1 MDEPRPR
8 AGRSQRRS
16 REQAVDHVDA
26 AGTNTIAAI
35 ATPLGVGGIGV
46 VRISGPDA
54 VAVAQRVFVR
64 RDGLPASHL
73 QSHHA
78 YHGFVVD
85 KHGERV
91 DEALLCA
98 MRQPRSYT
106 REDVAEISCHGGV
119 LITQRVL
126 DTVLEQG
133 VRVAEPGEFTRR
145 AFLNGRLDLT
155 QAEAVID
162 LINARSQASHRAAIN
177 QLEGALSRRLRA
189 LREELIQVSV
199 YLEAGIDFPEEDL
212 QLVSEA
218 VLGGR
223 LAEVAGQLEALGG
236 SFARG
241 RLLRDGMAVAVVGR
255 PNVGKSSLLNALL
268 GRDRAIVSPQPG
280 TTRDTIE
287 EEMTIGGVLVRLT
300 DTAGFHT
307 AVDLIEQEGMRRARC
322 AVERA
327 ELLIVVLDG
336 SAALTADDHL
346 VLAETAD
353 APRLIVRNKCDLSA
367 SWTPADLTS
376 SEPVLDVSALQ
387 ELGLGELGEAMVA
400 HALGDGPLSRDEV
413 LLTRARHHQGIVGA
427 LQNVRTAECALR
439 DGVPLECVAL
449 DVGEGLK
456 NLADILGESSAG
468 EVLDRIF
475 HQFCVG
481 K

>member
-1 MDEPRPR
+1 ME
-8 AGRSQRRS
+8 
-16 REQAVDHVDA
+16 A
-26 AGTNTIAAI
+26 ARTDTIAAI
-35 ATPLGVGGIGV
+35 ATPLGVGGIAV
-46 VRISGPDA
+46 VRCSGPQALD
-54 VAVAQRVFVR
+54 VAQRVFVR
-64 RDGLPASHL
+64 HNGLPVTHL

-85 KHGERV
+85 GQGERI
-91 DEALLCA
+91 DEALLCV
-98 MRQPRSYT
+98 MRRPRSYT

-126 DTVLEQG
+126 DAVLEHG

-162 LINARSQASHRAAIN
+162 LINARSQASHRAAVN
-177 QLEGALSRRLRA
+177 QLDGALSRRLRE

-218 VLGGR
+218 ELDKR
-223 LAEVAGQLEALGG
+223 LAGVAAQLEALAA

-255 PNVGKSSLLNALL
+255 PNVGKSSLLNAML

-287 EEMTIGGVLVRLT
+287 EELTVGGVLVRLT
-300 DTAGFHT
+300 DTAGLHG
-307 AVDLIEQEGMRRARC
+307 AADVIEQEGMRRARS

-336 SAALTADDHL
+336 SVALTAEDRM

-353 APRLIVRNKCDLSA
+353 APRLVVRNKCDLPPSWSA
-367 SWTPADLTS
+367 ADL
-376 SEPVLDVSALQ
+376 PCRGQILDVSALR
-387 ELGLGELGEAMVA
+387 ELGLSDLQDAVVR
-400 HALGDGPLSRDEV
+400 HALGDDPLSQDEV
-413 LLTRARHHQGIVGA
+413 LLTRARHHQSIKGA
-427 LQNVRTAECALR
+427 LHNVRTAQRALQ
-439 DGVPLECVAL
+439 DGIPLECVAL
-449 DVGEGLK
+449 DTGEALQ
-456 NLADILGESSAG
+456 NLVDVLGESIAG

>member
-1 MDEPRPR
+1 MEASWHD
-8 AGRSQRRS
+8 
-16 REQAVDHVDA
+16 
-26 AGTNTIAAI
+26 TIAAI

-46 VRISGPDA
+46 VRVSGPAA
-54 VAVAQRVFVR
+54 VAVAQRAFVR
-64 RDGLPASHL
+64 PSGLPLTRL
-73 QSHHA
+73 QSHRV

-85 KHGERV
+85 EQGERI
-91 DEALLCA
+91 DEALLCV
-98 MRQPRSYT
+98 MRQPHSYT
-106 REDVAEISCHGGV
+106 REDVVEISCHGGV
-119 LITQRVL
+119 MTTQRVL
-126 DTVLEQG
+126 ETVLAPG

-162 LINARSQASHRAAIN
+162 LINARTQASHRAAIN
-177 QLEGALSRRLRA
+177 QLDGALSRHLRA

-212 QLVSEA
+212 QLLSEA
-218 VLGGR
+218 VLCER
-223 LAEVAGQLEALGG
+223 LQAVATQLEALSA

-287 EEMTIGGVLVRLT
+287 EELSIDGVLVRLT
-300 DTAGFHT
+300 DTAGLHT
-307 AVDLIEQEGMRRARC
+307 AADLIEQEGMRRARTV
-322 AVERA
+322 VERA

-336 SAALTADDHL
+336 SAALTADDLL
-346 VLAETAD
+346 VLAETAEV
-353 APRLIVRNKCDLSA
+353 PRLLVRNKCDLPM
-367 SWTPADLTS
+367 SWPVADLAS
-376 SEPVLDVSALQ
+376 SGALNPVLDVSALQ
-387 ELGLGELGEAMVA
+387 QHGLCELEHAIVRQ
-400 HALGDGPLSRDEV
+400 ALGNEPLSQDEV
-413 LLTRARHHQGIVGA
+413 LLTRVRHHQRIISA
-427 LQNVRTAECALR
+427 LENVRTARHGLQHEI
-439 DGVPLECVAL
+439 PLECVAL
-449 DVGEGLK
+449 DVGEALQHI
-456 NLADILGESSAG
+456 ADVLGESVAG

>member
-1 MDEPRPR
+1 ME
-8 AGRSQRRS
+8 
-16 REQAVDHVDA
+16 A
-26 AGTNTIAAI
+26 ARTDTIAAI
-35 ATPLGVGGIGV
+35 ATPLGVGGIGL
-46 VRISGPDA
+46 VRVSGPRA
-54 VAVAQRVFVR
+54 VPVAQRVFVR
-64 RDGLPASHL
+64 PNGLPVACLRSHY
-73 QSHHA
+73 A

-85 KHGERV
+85 GQGERI

-126 DTVLEQG
+126 DAVLAQG

-162 LINARSQASHRAAIN
+162 LINARTQASHRAAIN
-177 QLEGALSRRLRA
+177 QLDGALSRRLRT

-212 QLVSEA
+212 QLVSEGE
-218 VLGGR
+218 LDER
-223 LAEVAGQLEALGG
+223 LAGVAAQLEALGG
-236 SFARG
+236 SFTRG
-241 RLLRDGMAVAVVGR
+241 RLLRDGMAVVVVGR
-255 PNVGKSSLLNALL
+255 PNVGKSSLLNAML

-287 EEMTIGGVLVRLT
+287 EELSIGGVLVRLT
-300 DTAGFHT
+300 DTAGLHT
-307 AVDLIEQEGMRRARC
+307 ATDLIEQEGMRRARTV
-322 AVERA
+322 VERA

-336 SAALTADDHL
+336 SVALTADDHL

-353 APRLIVRNKCDLSA
+353 ASRLVVRNKCDLSP
-367 SWTPADLTS
+367 SWTASDLTS
-376 SEPVLDVSALQ
+376 SGPILDVSALQ
-387 ELGLGELGEAMVA
+387 QLGLPELEEAIVRQ
-400 HALGDGPLSRDEV
+400 ALDNEPLSQDEV
-413 LLTRARHHQGIVGA
+413 LLTRARHHQSIMGA
-427 LQNVRTAECALR
+427 LQNVRTARHGLQDEM
-439 DGVPLECVAL
+439 PLECVAL
-449 DVGEGLK
+449 DVGEALQ
-456 NLADILGESSAG
+456 NLADVLGESIAG

>member
-1 MDEPRPR
+1 ME
-8 AGRSQRRS
+8 
-16 REQAVDHVDA
+16 A
-26 AGTNTIAAI
+26 ARTDTIAAI
-35 ATPLGVGGIGV
+35 ATPLGVGGIAV
-46 VRISGPDA
+46 VRCSGPQA
-54 VAVAQRVFVR
+54 IAAAQRVFVR
-64 RDGLPASHL
+64 QNGFPVTHL
-73 QSHHA
+73 QSHRA

-85 KHGERV
+85 GQGQRI
-91 DEALLCA
+91 DEALLCV
-98 MRQPRSYT
+98 MRRPRSYT

-126 DTVLEQG
+126 DAVLEHG

-162 LINARSQASHRAAIN
+162 LINARSQASHRAAVN
-177 QLEGALSRRLRA
+177 QLDGALSRRLRD

-218 VLGGR
+218 ELDKR
-223 LAEVAGQLEALGG
+223 LAGVAAQLEALAA

-287 EEMTIGGVLVRLT
+287 EELTLGGVLVRLT
-300 DTAGFHT
+300 DTAGLHG
-307 AVDLIEQEGMRRARC
+307 AEDWVEQEGMRRARS
-322 AVERA
+322 AVGRA

-336 SAALTADDHL
+336 SAALTAEDRM
-346 VLAETAD
+346 VMAETAD
-353 APRLIVRNKCDLSA
+353 APRLVVRNKCDLPPLWNS
-367 SWTPADLTS
+367 ADL
-376 SEPVLDVSALQ
+376 PCRGHILDVSALR
-387 ELGLGELGEAMVA
+387 ELGLSDLQDAIVR
-400 HALGDGPLSRDEV
+400 HALGDEPLGQEEV
-413 LLTRARHHQGIVGA
+413 LLTRARHHQSIKGA
-427 LQNVRTAECALR
+427 LQNVRTAQRALQ
-439 DGVPLECVAL
+439 DGIPLECVAL
-449 DVGEGLK
+449 DTGEALQ
-456 NLADILGESSAG
+456 NLADVLGESIAG

>member
-1 MDEPRPR
+1 ME
-8 AGRSQRRS
+8 
-16 REQAVDHVDA
+16 A
-26 AGTNTIAAI
+26 AWHDTIAAI

-46 VRISGPDA
+46 VRLSGPDA
-54 VAVAQRVFVR
+54 VSIAQRVFVR
-64 RDGLPASHL
+64 PSGLPLPRL
-73 QSHHA
+73 QSHRV
-78 YHGFVVD
+78 YHGLMVD
-85 KHGERV
+85 AQGERI

-98 MRQPRSYT
+98 MRQPHSYT

-119 LITQRVL
+119 MVVQRVL
-126 DTVLEQG
+126 ETVLAQG
-133 VRVAEPGEFTRR
+133 ARVAEPGEFTRR

-162 LINARSQASHRAAIN
+162 LINARTQASHRAAIS
-177 QLEGALSRRLRA
+177 QLDGTLSRHLRA
-189 LREELIQVSV
+189 LREDLIQVSV

-218 VLGGR
+218 VLCER
-223 LAEVAGQLEALGG
+223 LHGVANQLEALSA

-287 EEMTIGGVLVRLT
+287 EELSIDGVLVRLT
-300 DTAGFHT
+300 DTAGLHAAT
-307 AVDLIEQEGMRRARC
+307 DVIEQEGMRRART

-336 SAALTADDHL
+336 STALNADDHL
-346 VLAETAD
+346 VLAETAE
-353 APRLIVRNKCDLSA
+353 APRLLVRNKCDLPP
-367 SWTPADLTS
+367 SWTAADLIS
-376 SEPVLDVSALQ
+376 SGPVLDVSALQ
-387 ELGLGELGEAMVA
+387 QHGLGELEQAIVRQ
-400 HALGDGPLSRDEV
+400 ALGNEPLSQDEV
-413 LLTRARHHQGIVGA
+413 LLTRARHHRSVVAA
-427 LQNVRTAECALR
+427 LENVRVARHGLR
-439 DGVPLECVAL
+439 HEMPLECVAL
-449 DVGEGLK
+449 DVGEALQHI
-456 NLADILGESSAG
+456 ADVLGESVAG

>member
-1 MDEPRPR
+1 ME
-8 AGRSQRRS
+8 
-16 REQAVDHVDA
+16 A
-26 AGTNTIAAI
+26 ARTDTIAAI
-35 ATPLGVGGIGV
+35 ATPLGVGGIAV
-46 VRISGPDA
+46 VRCSGPQA
-54 VAVAQRVFVR
+54 IAAAQRVFVR
-64 RDGLPASHL
+64 QNGLPVTHL

-85 KHGERV
+85 GQGERI
-91 DEALLCA
+91 DEALLCV
-98 MRQPRSYT
+98 MRRPRSYT

-126 DTVLEQG
+126 DAVLQQG

-162 LINARSQASHRAAIN
+162 LINARSQASHRAAVN
-177 QLEGALSRRLRA
+177 QLDGALSRRLRD

-218 VLGGR
+218 ELDKR
-223 LAEVAGQLEALGG
+223 LAGVAAQLEALAA

-287 EEMTIGGVLVRLT
+287 EELTLGGVLVRLT
-300 DTAGFHT
+300 DTAGLHG
-307 AVDLIEQEGMRRARC
+307 AADVIEQEGMRRARS

-336 SAALTADDHL
+336 SAALTAEDRM
-346 VLAETAD
+346 VMAETAD
-353 APRLIVRNKCDLSA
+353 APRLVVRNKCDLPPLWNA
-367 SWTPADLTS
+367 ADLTCRGQI
-376 SEPVLDVSALQ
+376 LDVSALR
-387 ELGLGELGEAMVA
+387 ELGLSDLQDAILR
-400 HALGDGPLSRDEV
+400 HALGDEPLSQDEV
-413 LLTRARHHQGIVGA
+413 LLTRARHHQSIKGA
-427 LQNVRTAECALR
+427 LQNVRTAQRALQ
-439 DGVPLECVAL
+439 DGIPLECVAL
-449 DVGEGLK
+449 DTGEALQK
-456 NLADILGESSAG
+456 LADVLGESIAG

>member
-1 MDEPRPR
+1 MEAPR
-8 AGRSQRRS
+8 S
-16 REQAVDHVDA
+16 D
-26 AGTNTIAAI
+26 TIAAI

-46 VRISGPDA
+46 VRVSGPDA
-54 VAVAQRVFVR
+54 VPVAQRVFVR
-64 RDGLPASHL
+64 RDGLPVTRP

-85 KHGERV
+85 GQGERI
-91 DEALLCA
+91 DEALLCT

-126 DTVLEQG
+126 DTVLQQG

-162 LINARSQASHRAAIN
+162 LINARTQASHRAAIN
-177 QLEGALSRRLRA
+177 QLDGALSRRLRE

-218 VLGGR
+218 ELDER
-223 LAEVAGQLEALGG
+223 LAGVAVQLETLG
-236 SFARG
+236 SSYARG
-241 RLLRDGMAVAVVGR
+241 RLLRDGVAVAVVGR

-287 EEMTIGGVLVRLT
+287 EELTIGGVLVRLT
-300 DTAGFHT
+300 DTAGLHT
-307 AVDLIEQEGMRRARC
+307 ATDLIEQEGMRRART
-322 AVERA
+322 ALERA
-327 ELLIVVLDG
+327 ELDG
-336 SAALTADDHL
+336 SAALTGDDHM

-353 APRLIVRNKCDLSA
+353 APRLVVRSKCDLA
-367 SWTPADLTS
+367 PSWTASDLTS
-376 SEPVLDVSALQ
+376 AGPILDISALRQ
-387 ELGLGELGEAMVA
+387 LGLSDLEQAIVGQ
-400 HALGDGPLSRDEV
+400 ALGTEPLSQDEV
-413 LLTRARHHQGIVGA
+413 LLTRARHHQSIMGA
-427 LQNVRTAECALR
+427 LQKVRTAQRALQ
-439 DGVPLECVAL
+439 DEIPLECVAL
-449 DVGEGLK
+449 DVGEALQD
-456 NLADILGESSAG
+456 LADVLGESIAG

>member
-1 MDEPRPR
+1 ME
-8 AGRSQRRS
+8 
-16 REQAVDHVDA
+16 AVWHD
-26 AGTNTIAAI
+26 TIAAI

-54 VAVAQRVFVR
+54 VAAVQRVFVR
-64 RDGLPASHL
+64 PSGLPLAGL
-73 QSHHA
+73 QSHHV

-85 KHGERV
+85 AQGERI
-91 DEALLCA
+91 DEALLCV
-98 MRQPRSYT
+98 MRQPHSYT
-106 REDVAEISCHGGV
+106 CEDVAEISCHGGV
-119 LITQRVL
+119 MVTQRVL
-126 DTVLEQG
+126 ETILAPD

-145 AFLNGRLDLT
+145 AYLNGRLDLT

-162 LINARSQASHRAAIN
+162 LINARTQASHRAAIN
-177 QLEGALSRRLRA
+177 QLDGALSRHLWA

-212 QLVSEA
+212 PLVSEA
-218 VLGGR
+218 VLCER
-223 LAEVAGQLEALGG
+223 LQGVVAQLETLSA

-287 EEMTIGGVLVRLT
+287 EELSINGVLVRLT
-300 DTAGFHT
+300 DTAGLHT
-307 AVDLIEQEGMRRARC
+307 ATDLIEQEGMRRART

-336 SAALTADDHL
+336 STALTADDLL
-346 VLAETAD
+346 VLAETAE
-353 APRLIVRNKCDLSA
+353 APRLLVRNKCDLPA
-367 SWTPADLTS
+367 SWAAADLAS
-376 SEPVLDVSALQ
+376 SGSVLDVSALRQ
-387 ELGLGELGEAMVA
+387 LGLRELKQAIVRQ
-400 HALGDGPLSRDEV
+400 ALGNEPLSQDEV
-413 LLTRARHHQGIVGA
+413 LLTRARHYQSIVSA
-427 LQNVRTAECALR
+427 LENVRIAQRGLQHEM
-439 DGVPLECVAL
+439 PLECVAL
-449 DVGEGLK
+449 DVGEALQHI
-456 NLADILGESSAG
+456 ADVLGESVAG

>member
-1 MDEPRPR
+1 ME
-8 AGRSQRRS
+8 
-16 REQAVDHVDA
+16 A
-26 AGTNTIAAI
+26 ARTDTIAAI

-46 VRISGPDA
+46 VRVSGPDA
-54 VAVAQRVFVR
+54 VAVAQQVFVR
-64 RDGLPASHL
+64 PNGLPVTRL

-85 KHGERV
+85 ERGERI

-106 REDVAEISCHGGV
+106 REDVAEISCHGGI
-119 LITQRVL
+119 LITRRVL
-126 DTVLEQG
+126 DAVLAHG

-162 LINARSQASHRAAIN
+162 LINARTQASHRAAIN
-177 QLEGALSRRLRA
+177 QLDGALSRRLRT
-189 LREELIQVSV
+189 LREALIQVSV

-218 VLGGR
+218 ELGER
-223 LAEVAGQLEALGG
+223 LAGVATQLEALGG

-255 PNVGKSSLLNALL
+255 PNVGKSSLLNAML

-287 EEMTIGGVLVRLT
+287 EELAIDGVLVRLT
-300 DTAGFHT
+300 DTAGLHT
-307 AVDLIEQEGMRRARC
+307 ATDVIEQEGMRRARTV
-322 AVERA
+322 VERA
-327 ELLIVVLDG
+327 ELLVVVLDG
-336 SAALTADDHL
+336 SAALTADDHM
-346 VLAETAD
+346 VLAETSD
-353 APRLIVRNKCDLSA
+353 APRLVVRNKCDLPP
-367 SWTPADLTS
+367 SWTAGDLALPR
-376 SEPVLDVSALQ
+376 PVLDVSALQ
-387 ELGLGELGEAMVA
+387 HLGLRDLEEAIVRQVLGNE
-400 HALGDGPLSRDEV
+400 PLSQDEV
-413 LLTRARHHQGIVGA
+413 LLTRARHHRGILGA
-427 LQNVRTAECALR
+427 LQNARTAQQALQE
-439 DGVPLECVAL
+439 GVPLECVAL
-449 DVGEGLK
+449 DVGEALQ
-456 NLADILGESSAG
+456 NLADVLGESVAG

>member
-1 MDEPRPR
+1 ME
-8 AGRSQRRS
+8 
-16 REQAVDHVDA
+16 A
-26 AGTNTIAAI
+26 ARTDTIAAI
-35 ATPLGVGGIGV
+35 ATPLGVGGIAV
-46 VRISGPDA
+46 VRSSGPQA
-54 VAVAQRVFVR
+54 IAAAQRVFVR
-64 RDGLPASHL
+64 QNGLPVTHL

-85 KHGERV
+85 GQGERI
-91 DEALLCA
+91 DEALLCV
-98 MRQPRSYT
+98 MRRPRSYT

-126 DTVLEQG
+126 DAVLQQG

-162 LINARSQASHRAAIN
+162 LINARSQASHRAAVN
-177 QLEGALSRRLRA
+177 QLDGALSRRLRD

-218 VLGGR
+218 ELDKR
-223 LAEVAGQLEALGG
+223 LAGVAAQLEALAA

-287 EEMTIGGVLVRLT
+287 EELTLGGVLVRLT
-300 DTAGFHT
+300 DTAGLHG
-307 AVDLIEQEGMRRARC
+307 AADVIEQEGMRRARS
-322 AVERA
+322 AVGRA

-336 SAALTADDHL
+336 SAALTAEDRM

-353 APRLIVRNKCDLSA
+353 APRLVVRNKCDLPP
-367 SWTPADLTS
+367 SWNAGDLTCQGHI
-376 SEPVLDVSALQ
+376 LDVSALR
-387 ELGLGELGEAMVA
+387 ELGLSDLQDAIVR
-400 HALGDGPLSRDEV
+400 HALGDEPLSQDEV
-413 LLTRARHHQGIVGA
+413 LLTRARHHQSIKGA
-427 LQNVRTAECALR
+427 LQNVRTAQRALQ
-439 DGVPLECVAL
+439 DGIPLECVAL
-449 DVGEGLK
+449 DTGEALQ
-456 NLADILGESSAG
+456 NLADVLGESIAG

>member
-1 MDEPRPR
+1 ME
-8 AGRSQRRS
+8 
-16 REQAVDHVDA
+16 A
-26 AGTNTIAAI
+26 ARTDTIAAI
-35 ATPLGVGGIGV
+35 ATPLGVGGIAV
-46 VRISGPDA
+46 VRCSGPQA
-54 VAVAQRVFVR
+54 IAAAQRVFVR
-64 RDGLPASHL
+64 QNGLPVTHL

-85 KHGERV
+85 GQGERI
-91 DEALLCA
+91 DEALLCV
-98 MRQPRSYT
+98 MRRPRSYT

-126 DTVLEQG
+126 DAVLEHG

-162 LINARSQASHRAAIN
+162 LINARSQASHRAAVN
-177 QLEGALSRRLRA
+177 QLDGALSRRLRE

-218 VLGGR
+218 ELDKR
-223 LAEVAGQLEALGG
+223 LAGVAAQLEALAA

-287 EEMTIGGVLVRLT
+287 EELTLGGVLVRLT
-300 DTAGFHT
+300 DTAGLHG
-307 AVDLIEQEGMRRARC
+307 AEDWVEQEGMRRARS

-336 SAALTADDHL
+336 SVALTAEDRM

-353 APRLIVRNKCDLSA
+353 APRLVVRNKCDLPPSWSA
-367 SWTPADLTS
+367 ADL
-376 SEPVLDVSALQ
+376 PCRGQILDVSALL
-387 ELGLGELGEAMVA
+387 ELGLSDLQEAILR
-400 HALGDGPLSRDEV
+400 HALGDEPLSQEEV
-413 LLTRARHHQGIVGA
+413 LLTRARHHQSIVGA
-427 LQNVRTAECALR
+427 LQNVRTAQRALQ
-439 DGVPLECVAL
+439 DGIPLECVAL
-449 DVGEGLK
+449 DTGEALQ
-456 NLADILGESSAG
+456 NLADVLGESIAG

>member
-1 MDEPRPR
+1 VEASWHD
-8 AGRSQRRS
+8 
-16 REQAVDHVDA
+16 
-26 AGTNTIAAI
+26 TIAAI

-46 VRISGPDA
+46 VRVSGPAA
-54 VAVAQRVFVR
+54 VAVAQRAFVR
-64 RDGLPASHL
+64 PSGLPLTRL
-73 QSHHA
+73 QSHRV

-85 KHGERV
+85 EQGERI
-91 DEALLCA
+91 DEALLCV
-98 MRQPRSYT
+98 MRQPHSYT
-106 REDVAEISCHGGV
+106 REDVVEISCHGGV
-119 LITQRVL
+119 MTTQRVL
-126 DTVLEQG
+126 ETVLAPG

-162 LINARSQASHRAAIN
+162 LINARTQASHRAAIN
-177 QLEGALSRRLRA
+177 QLDGALSRHLRA

-212 QLVSEA
+212 QLLSEA
-218 VLGGR
+218 VLCER
-223 LAEVAGQLEALGG
+223 LQAVATQLEALSA

-287 EEMTIGGVLVRLT
+287 EELSIDGVLVRLT
-300 DTAGFHT
+300 DTAGLHT
-307 AVDLIEQEGMRRARC
+307 AADLIEQEGMRRARTV
-322 AVERA
+322 VERA

-336 SAALTADDHL
+336 SAALTADDLL
-346 VLAETAD
+346 VLAETAEV
-353 APRLIVRNKCDLSA
+353 PRLLVRNKCDLPM
-367 SWTPADLTS
+367 SWTAADLAS
-376 SEPVLDVSALQ
+376 SDPVLAVSALHQ
-387 ELGLGELGEAMVA
+387 YGLCELEHAIVRQ
-400 HALGDGPLSRDEV
+400 ALGNEPLSQDEV
-413 LLTRARHHQGIVGA
+413 LLTRVRHHQRIISA
-427 LQNVRTAECALR
+427 LVNVRAAQHGLQHEM
-439 DGVPLECVAL
+439 PLECVAL
-449 DVGEGLK
+449 DVGEALQHI
-456 NLADILGESSAG
+456 ADVLGESVAG

>member
-1 MDEPRPR
+1 ME
-8 AGRSQRRS
+8 
-16 REQAVDHVDA
+16 A
-26 AGTNTIAAI
+26 ARTDTIAAI

-46 VRISGPDA
+46 VRVSGPDA

-64 RDGLPASHL
+64 RNGVPVTRL

-85 KHGERV
+85 KRGERL

-106 REDVAEISCHGGV
+106 REDVAEISCHGGI

-126 DTVLEQG
+126 DAVLDQG

-162 LINARSQASHRAAIN
+162 LINARSQASHRAAIS
-177 QLEGALSRRLRA
+177 QLEGALSRRLRTI
-189 LREELIQVSV
+189 REELIQVSV
-199 YLEAGIDFPEEDL
+199 YLEAGIDFPDEDL
-212 QLVSEA
+212 QLVSEE
-218 VLGGR
+218 VLSGR
-223 LAEVAGQLEALGG
+223 LTGVASQLEALGG

-287 EEMTIGGVLVRLT
+287 EELTIGGVMVRLT
-300 DTAGFHT
+300 DTAGFHS
-307 AVDLIEQEGMRRARC
+307 AVDLIEQEGMRRARA

-336 SAALTADDHL
+336 SAALTAEDHL

-353 APRLIVRNKCDLSA
+353 APRLVVRNKCDLLP
-367 SWTPADLTS
+367 SWTAVDLTS
-376 SEPVLDVSALQ
+376 SGPILDVSALH
-387 ELGLGELGEAMVA
+387 EEGLGELGEAIVA
-400 HALGDGPLSRDEV
+400 HALSDEPLSRDEV

-427 LQNVRTAECALR
+427 LENVRTAGCALQ

-449 DVGEGLK
+449 DVGEALQ
-456 NLADILGESSAG
+456 NLADILGENIAG

>member
-1 MDEPRPR
+1 ME
-8 AGRSQRRS
+8 
-16 REQAVDHVDA
+16 A
-26 AGTNTIAAI
+26 ARTDTIAAI
-35 ATPLGVGGIGV
+35 ATPLGVGGIAV
-46 VRISGPDA
+46 VRCSGPQA

-64 RDGLPASHL
+64 PNGLPVAHL

-85 KHGERV
+85 GQGERI
-91 DEALLCA
+91 DEALLCV
-98 MRQPRSYT
+98 MRRPRSYT

-126 DTVLEQG
+126 DAVLEHG
-133 VRVAEPGEFTRR
+133 ARVAEPGEFTRR

-162 LINARSQASHRAAIN
+162 LINARSQASHRAAVM
-177 QLEGALSRRLRA
+177 QLDGALSRRLRD

-212 QLVSEA
+212 ELVSEA
-218 VLGGR
+218 ELDKR
-223 LAEVAGQLEALGG
+223 LAGVAVQLEALAA

-287 EEMTIGGVLVRLT
+287 EELTLGGVLVRLT
-300 DTAGFHT
+300 DTAGLHS
-307 AVDLIEQEGMRRARC
+307 AADLVEQEGMRRARR

-336 SAALTADDHL
+336 SAALTAEDHT
-346 VLAETAD
+346 VLAETAG
-353 APRLIVRNKCDLSA
+353 APRLVVRNKWDLPPSWNAGDLSCRG
-367 SWTPADLTS
+367 PI
-376 SEPVLDVSALQ
+376 LDVSALR
-387 ELGLGELGEAMVA
+387 ELGLRDLEEAIVR
-400 HALGDGPLSRDEV
+400 HALGDEPLSQDEV
-413 LLTRARHHQGIVGA
+413 LLTRARHHQSIKGA
-427 LQNVRTAECALR
+427 LQNVRTAQRALQ
-439 DGVPLECVAL
+439 DGIPLECVAL
-449 DVGEGLK
+449 DAGEALQ
-456 NLADILGESSAG
+456 NLADVLGESVAG

>member
-1 MDEPRPR
+1 ME
-8 AGRSQRRS
+8 
-16 REQAVDHVDA
+16 A
-26 AGTNTIAAI
+26 AQTDTIAAI

-46 VRISGPDA
+46 VRVSGPDA
-54 VAVAQRVFVR
+54 VQLVQRVFVR
-64 RDGLPASHL
+64 SDGLPVTNL
-73 QSHHA
+73 QSHHVC
-78 YHGFVVD
+78 HGFVVD
-85 KHGERV
+85 GHGDRI

-98 MRQPRSYT
+98 MRKPRSYT

-126 DTVLEQG
+126 DAVLAQG
-133 VRVAEPGEFTRR
+133 ARVAEPGEFTRR
-145 AFLNGRLDLT
+145 AFLNGRLDLA

-162 LINARSQASHRAAIN
+162 LINARTLASHRAAIN
-177 QLEGALSRRLRA
+177 QLDGALSRCLRD

-218 VLGGR
+218 ALGERLEAVAGR
-223 LAEVAGQLEALGG
+223 LETLCN

-287 EEMTIGGVLVRLT
+287 EELSIDGVLVRLT
-300 DTAGFHT
+300 DTAGLHT
-307 AVDLIEQEGMRRARC
+307 ATDVIEQEGMRRARTV
-322 AVERA
+322 VERA
-327 ELLIVVLDG
+327 ELLVVVLDG
-336 SAALTADDHL
+336 SVALTCDDHL
-346 VLAETAD
+346 VLSETAGS
-353 APRLIVRNKCDLSA
+353 PRLVVRNKCDLSP
-367 SWTPADLTS
+367 SWTADDLVS
-376 SEPVLDVSALQ
+376 SGPLLDVSALQ
-387 ELGLGELGEAMVA
+387 HIGICDLEQAIVRQ
-400 HALGDGPLSRDEV
+400 ALGNDPLSQDEV
-413 LLTRARHHQGIVGA
+413 LLTRARHYQSIMNA
-427 LQNVRTAECALR
+427 LKNVRAAQRGLCGEM
-439 DGVPLECVAL
+439 PLECVAL
-449 DVGEGLK
+449 DVGEALQ
-456 NLADILGESSAG
+456 NLADVLGESVAG

>member
-1 MDEPRPR
+1 ME
-8 AGRSQRRS
+8 
-16 REQAVDHVDA
+16 A
-26 AGTNTIAAI
+26 ALTDTIAAI
-35 ATPLGVGGIGV
+35 ATPLGVGGIGL
-46 VRISGPDA
+46 VRVSGPHA
-54 VAVAQRVFVR
+54 VPVAQRIFVR
-64 RDGLPASHL
+64 RNGLPVTRL
-73 QSHHA
+73 KSHHA

-85 KHGERV
+85 ENGERI

-126 DTVLEQG
+126 DAVLAQG

-162 LINARSQASHRAAIN
+162 LINARTQASHRAAIN
-177 QLEGALSRRLRA
+177 QLDGALSRRLRT

-212 QLVSEA
+212 QLLSES
-218 VLGGR
+218 VLGER
-223 LAEVAGQLEALGG
+223 LSGVAAQLEALGG

-287 EEMTIGGVLVRLT
+287 EELSIGGVLVRLT
-300 DTAGFHT
+300 DTAGLHNAT
-307 AVDLIEQEGMRRARC
+307 DLIEQEGMRRARTV
-322 AVERA
+322 VERA

-336 SAALTADDHL
+336 SVALTADDHL

-353 APRLIVRNKCDLSA
+353 AHRLVVRNKCDLLP
-367 SWTPADLTS
+367 SWTASDWTS
-376 SEPVLDVSALQ
+376 SGPILDVSALQ
-387 ELGLGELGEAMVA
+387 QVGLGDLEEAIVRQ
-400 HALGDGPLSRDEV
+400 ALGNEPLSQDEV
-413 LLTRARHHQGIVGA
+413 LLTRARHHWSIKGA
-427 LQNVRTAECALR
+427 LQNVRTAQHGLQEEM
-439 DGVPLECVAL
+439 PLECVAL
-449 DVGEGLK
+449 DVGEALQ
-456 NLADILGESSAG
+456 NLSDVLGESIAG

>member
-1 MDEPRPR
+1 ME
-8 AGRSQRRS
+8 
-16 REQAVDHVDA
+16 A
-26 AGTNTIAAI
+26 ARTDTIAAI
-35 ATPLGVGGIGV
+35 ATPLGVGGIGL
-46 VRISGPDA
+46 VRVSGPHA
-54 VAVAQRVFVR
+54 VAAAQRVFVR
-64 RDGLPASHL
+64 RNGLPITRL

-85 KHGERV
+85 DQDERI
-91 DEALLCA
+91 DEALLCV

-126 DTVLEQG
+126 DAILAQG

-145 AFLNGRLDLT
+145 AFLNGRLDLA

-162 LINARSQASHRAAIN
+162 LINARTQASHRAAIN
-177 QLEGALSRRLRA
+177 QLDGALSRCLRT

-218 VLGGR
+218 QLGER
-223 LAEVAGQLEALGG
+223 LADVASRLETLGR
-236 SFARG
+236 SFSRG

-255 PNVGKSSLLNALL
+255 PNVGKSSLLNAML

-287 EEMTIGGVLVRLT
+287 EELNIGGVLVRLT
-300 DTAGFHT
+300 DTAGLHSAT
-307 AVDLIEQEGMRRARC
+307 DLIEQEGMRRARTV
-322 AVERA
+322 VERA
-327 ELLIVVLDG
+327 ELLIVLLDG
-336 SAALTADDHL
+336 SVALTADDHL
-346 VLAETAD
+346 VLAETAYS
-353 APRLIVRNKCDLSA
+353 PRLVVRNKCDLPP
-367 SWTPADLTS
+367 SWTASDLTES
-376 SEPVLDVSALQ
+376 GPVLDVSALQ
-387 ELGLGELGEAMVA
+387 QVGLRDLEDAIVRQ
-400 HALGDGPLSRDEV
+400 ALGNEPLSQDEV
-413 LLTRARHHQGIVGA
+413 LLTRARHHQSIMGA
-427 LQNVRTAECALR
+427 LQNVRTAQQGLQ
-439 DGVPLECVAL
+439 DGLPLECVAL
-449 DVGEGLK
+449 DVGEALQG
-456 NLADILGESSAG
+456 LADVLGESIAG

>member
-1 MDEPRPR
+1 ME
-8 AGRSQRRS
+8 
-16 REQAVDHVDA
+16 A
-26 AGTNTIAAI
+26 AQTDTIAAI

-46 VRISGPDA
+46 VRVSGPHA
-54 VAVAQRVFVR
+54 VTVAQRIFVR
-64 RDGLPASHL
+64 RNGLPVTRL
-73 QSHHA
+73 ESHHA

-85 KHGERV
+85 EKGERI

-126 DTVLEQG
+126 AAVLAQG

-162 LINARSQASHRAAIN
+162 LINARTQASHRAAIN
-177 QLEGALSRRLRA
+177 QLDGALSRCLRA

-199 YLEAGIDFPEEDL
+199 HLEAGIDFPEEDL

-218 VLGGR
+218 LLGER
-223 LAEVAGQLEALGG
+223 LAGVATRLEALGS
-236 SFARG
+236 SFSRG
-241 RLLRDGMAVAVVGR
+241 RLARDGMAVAVVGR
-255 PNVGKSSLLNALL
+255 PNVGKSSLLNAML
-268 GRDRAIVSPQPG
+268 GRDRAIVSPQRG

-287 EEMTIGGVLVRLT
+287 EELSIDGVLVRLT
-300 DTAGFHT
+300 DTAGLHT
-307 AVDLIEQEGMRRARC
+307 AADLIEQEGMRRART
-322 AVERA
+322 VIERA

-336 SAALTADDHL
+336 SVPLTADDHL

-353 APRLIVRNKCDLSA
+353 APRLVVRNKCDLS
-367 SWTPADLTS
+367 PAWSAAVLTS
-376 SEPVLDVSALQ
+376 PGSLLDVSALQ
-387 ELGLGELGEAMVA
+387 QRGLRGLEKAIVRQ
-400 HALGDGPLSRDEV
+400 ALGNEPLSQDEV
-413 LLTRARHHQGIVGA
+413 LLTRARHHQSIMGA
-427 LQNVRTAECALR
+427 LKNVRAAQQGLR
-439 DGVPLECVAL
+439 DEIPLECVAL
-449 DVGEGLK
+449 DVGDALQD
-456 NLADILGESSAG
+456 LDDVLGESTAG

-475 HQFCVG
+475 QQFCVG

>member
-1 MDEPRPR
+1 MEGAITD
-8 AGRSQRRS
+8 
-16 REQAVDHVDA
+16 
-26 AGTNTIAAI
+26 TIAAI

-46 VRISGPDA
+46 VRVSGPDA
-54 VAVAQRVFVR
+54 VAVAQQVFVR
-64 RDGLPASHL
+64 RNGLPVTHL

-85 KHGERV
+85 ENGERI

-106 REDVAEISCHGGV
+106 RENVAEISCHGGV

-126 DTVLEQG
+126 DVVLAQG

-162 LINARSQASHRAAIN
+162 LINARTQAGHRAAIN
-177 QLEGALSRRLRA
+177 QLDGALSRRLRT
-189 LREELIQVSV
+189 LREALIQVSV

-218 VLGGR
+218 ELDER
-223 LAEVAGQLEALGG
+223 LAGVAMQLEALGG

-255 PNVGKSSLLNALL
+255 PNVGKSSLLNAML
-268 GRDRAIVSPQPG
+268 GRDRAIVSPHPG

-287 EEMTIGGVLVRLT
+287 AELTLDGVLVRLT
-300 DTAGFHT
+300 DTAGLHSAT
-307 AVDLIEQEGMRRARC
+307 DAIEQEGMRRARTV
-322 AVERA
+322 VERA

-346 VLAETAD
+346 VLAETAE
-353 APRLIVRNKCDLSA
+353 APRVVVRNKCDLSPW
-367 SWTPADLTS
+367 WTPGDLAL
-376 SEPVLDVSALQ
+376 PGPLLDVSALQ
-387 ELGLGELGEAMVA
+387 HLGLRELEEAIVGQ
-400 HALGDGPLSRDEV
+400 ALGNEPLSQDEV
-413 LLTRARHHQGIVGA
+413 LLTRARHHRSIVAA
-427 LQNVRTAECALR
+427 LQNVRTAQRALR
-439 DGVPLECVAL
+439 DEIPLECVAL
-449 DVGEGLK
+449 DVGEALQ
-456 NLADILGESSAG
+456 NVADVLGESLAG